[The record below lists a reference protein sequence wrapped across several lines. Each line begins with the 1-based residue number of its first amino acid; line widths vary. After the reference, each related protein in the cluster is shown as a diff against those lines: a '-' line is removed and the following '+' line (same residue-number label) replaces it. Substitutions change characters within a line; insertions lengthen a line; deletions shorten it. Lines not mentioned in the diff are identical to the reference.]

1 MPLQYDGGDRIR
13 NPDRTDYRVGNRF
26 KTVLETL
33 PDSTV
38 PEALVIVGILT
49 REVTPIDTDPSAHR
63 KTAAT
68 ITDPPSAE
76 VPVETV
82 QRTLWLLSEVR
93 GSLSTERK
101 QAIGRILSASG
112 LNTPG
117 GSEPERART
126 CETDESVD
134 SNADNSNSTAE
145 DVHEGGGG
153 QNNLE
158 RDYECEF
165 CAEPFARERELMSHL
180 TSCAERPDG
189 ARFGCDHC
197 DRTYHSQ
204 HAVDR
209 HVERTHEPEPEEQTV
224 HRCADCGDE
233 FNAPMELLRHKASHT
248 GHSNDTADTD
258 DSSVPTGG
266 QQLNDEFVGRDDV
279 GVVDHSNPED
289 GYGFISTSE
298 VTDDVFFHVSDVAGR
313 FPTEDDLLQYD
324 IRETDRGYEAVD
336 IEHKKRT
343 ESSIDPFA
351 STRTR
356 WGEN

>member
-1 MPLQYDGGDRIR
+1 MSLQYDGGDRIR
-13 NPDRTDYRVGNRF
+13 NPDRTDYQVGNRF
-26 KTVLETL
+26 KKVLETL

-49 REVTPIDTDPSAHR
+49 RELTPVDVDPSEHR
-63 KTAAT
+63 DTAAT

-82 QRTLWLLSEVR
+82 KRTLWLLSKVR
-93 GSLSTERK
+93 ESLSEERK
-101 QAIGRILSASG
+101 QAIGTVLSASG
-112 LNTPG
+112 LNTPE
-117 GSEPERART
+117 GSESERAQT
-126 CETDESVD
+126 SEMDESVD
-134 SNADNSNSTAE
+134 SNVDSSNPTTGDIHE
-145 DVHEGGGG
+145 DEGG

-158 RDYECEF
+158 KNYECEF
-165 CAEPFARERELMSHL
+165 CAKPFASERDLMSHL
-180 TSCAERPDG
+180 TSCTERPDG
-189 ARFGCDHC
+189 ARFGCDQC
-197 DRTYHSQ
+197 DSTYHSQ

-209 HVERTHEPEPEEQTV
+209 HVERTHDPEPEEQTV

-233 FNAPMELLRHKASHT
+233 FDAPMDLLRHRASHT
-248 GHSNDTADTD
+248 GHSNDAADTD
-258 DSSVPTGG
+258 DSSAPTGG
-266 QQLNDEFVGRDDV
+266 QQLNDEFVARDDV

-298 VTDDVFFHVSDVAGR
+298 VTDDVFFHVSNVAGR

-336 IEHKKRT
+336 IEHKKRA
-343 ESSIDPFA
+343 ESSTDPFA

-356 WGEN
+356 WGGN